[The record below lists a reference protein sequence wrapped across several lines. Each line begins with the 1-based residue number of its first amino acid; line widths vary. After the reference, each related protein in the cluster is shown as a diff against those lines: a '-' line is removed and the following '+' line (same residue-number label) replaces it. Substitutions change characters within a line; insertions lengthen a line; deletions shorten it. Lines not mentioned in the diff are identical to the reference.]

1 MHETNIS
8 AWQALTD
15 AVGGWISQGP
25 TRIRNKQ
32 MEGGGPPP
40 PLPPG
45 PNPLVPPAD
54 PPPTSPSSNAGGS
67 LSRGT
72 GKGFR
77 LTLMVNFA
85 IQWWCFCQDFF
96 PDMMNLQILC
106 CTCVTTEDG
115 NSVVVVL
122 GISSKSP
129 CFNLMYTQYPVY
141 MSVVLC
147 KYGILSTI
155 SQLQQ

>member
-8 AWQALTD
+8 AWQALMD
-15 AVGGWISQGP
+15 AVGGWVSQGQ
-25 TRIRNKQ
+25 THIRNKQ

-40 PLPPG
+40 PPPG

-77 LTLMVNFA
+77 LTWMVNFA
-85 IQWWCFCQDFF
+85 IQWWCFCEDFF
-96 PDMMNLQILC
+96 LDMNKLQMLC
-106 CTCVTTEDG
+106 CTCVTTEAG

-129 CFNLMYTQYPVY
+129 WFNLMYTQYPVY

>member
-8 AWQALTD
+8 AWQALMD
-15 AVGGWISQGP
+15 AVGGWISQGQ

-40 PLPPG
+40 PPPG

-54 PPPTSPSSNAGGS
+54 PPPPSPSSNAGGS

-77 LTLMVNFA
+77 LTLMVKFA
-85 IQWWCFCQDFF
+85 RQWWCFWEGFF
-96 PDMMNLQILC
+96 LDMMNLQILC
-106 CTCVTTEDG
+106 CTCVTTEAG

-129 CFNLMYTQYPVY
+129 WFNLMYTQYPVY

-147 KYGILSTI
+147 RYGIL
-155 SQLQQ
+155 